1 MAKAWYAIHIHSGY
15 DENKVGE
22 NIRHRFQSMGLE
34 NKVSQILIPTQQIS
48 EINKEGKKKI
58 STKKFFPG
66 YTLIEIELTDETWY
80 AVKNT
85 PGVMGFV
92 GAGTKP
98 IPLAQEEIEYILS
111 EMKRVAKKPKP
122 KVLFEKGE
130 SVRIVDGPFTNFI
143 GIIEEIYPEKG
154 TLKLEVTIF
163 GRITPVELNF
173 LQVEKI

>member
-15 DENKVGE
+15 DENKVSE
-22 NIRHRFQSMGLE
+22 NVGHRFKSMGL
-34 NKVSQILIPTQQIS
+34 KDKISQVLIPTQQIS
-48 EINKEGKKKI
+48 EIKDGKKKI

-66 YTLIEIELTDETWY
+66 YALIEMELTDDTWY
-80 AVKNT
+80 VVKNT

-98 IPLAQEEIEYILS
+98 IPLAQEEVEYILS
-111 EMKRVAKKPKP
+111 EVKRVAKKPKP
-122 KVLFEKGE
+122 KIIFEKGE

-143 GIIEEIYPEKG
+143 GIIEEIYPERG

-163 GRITPVELNF
+163 GRTTPVELNF
-173 LQVEKI
+173 LQVERI

>member
-1 MAKAWYAIHIHSGY
+1 MAKAWYAIHIYSGY
-15 DENKVGE
+15 DENKVSE

-34 NKVSQILIPTQQIS
+34 NKISQVLIPTQQIS
-48 EINKEGKKKI
+48 EIKEGKKKI
-58 STKKFFPG
+58 TTKKFFPG
-66 YTLIEIELTDETWY
+66 YTLIEMELTDDTWY
-80 AVKNT
+80 AVKHT

-98 IPLAQEEIEYILS
+98 IPLSQQEIDYILA
-111 EMKRVAKKPKP
+111 EMKKVAKKPKL

-143 GIIEEIYPEKG
+143 GIIEEIYPERG

-163 GRITPVELNF
+163 GRTTPVELNF
-173 LQVEKI
+173 LQVERI

>member
-22 NIRHRFQSMGLE
+22 NVGHRFKNMGL
-34 NKVSQILIPTQQIS
+34 KDKISQVLIPTQQIS
-48 EINKEGKKKI
+48 EIKEGKKKI

-66 YTLIEIELTDETWY
+66 YALIEMELTDDTWY
-80 AVKNT
+80 VVKNT

-98 IPLAQEEIEYILS
+98 IPLAQEEVEYILS
-111 EMKRVAKKPKP
+111 EIKRVAKKPKL
-122 KVLFEKGE
+122 KIILRKGRAF
-130 SVRIVDGPFTNFI
+130 RIVDGPFTNFI
-143 GIIEEIYPEKG
+143 GIIEEIYPERG

-163 GRITPVELNF
+163 GRTTPVELNF
-173 LQVEKI
+173 LQVERI

>member
-22 NIRHRFQSMGLE
+22 NVGYRFKSMGL
-34 NKVSQILIPTQQIS
+34 KDKISQVLIPTQQIS
-48 EINKEGKKKI
+48 EIKDGKKKI

-66 YTLIEIELTDETWY
+66 YALIEMELTDDTWY
-80 AVKNT
+80 VVKNT

-98 IPLAQEEIEYILS
+98 IPLAQEEVEYILS
-111 EMKRVAKKPKP
+111 EIKRVAKKPKP
-122 KVLFEKGE
+122 KIIFEKGE

-143 GIIEEIYPEKG
+143 GIIEEIYPERG

-163 GRITPVELNF
+163 GRTTPVELNF
-173 LQVEKI
+173 LQVERI

>member
-1 MAKAWYAIHIHSGY
+1 MVKAWYAIHIYSGY
-15 DENKVGE
+15 DENKVSE
-22 NIRHRFQSMGLE
+22 NIRHRFQSRGLK
-34 NKVSQILIPTQQIS
+34 NKISQVLIPTQQIS
-48 EINKEGKKKI
+48 EIKEGKKKI

-66 YTLIEIELTDETWY
+66 YVLIEVELTDDTWY
-80 AVKNT
+80 TVKHT

-98 IPLAQEEIEYILS
+98 TPLAQKEIEYILS

-122 KVLFEKGE
+122 KVIFEKGE

-143 GIIEEIYPEKG
+143 GIIEEIYPERG

-163 GRITPVELNF
+163 GRTTPVELNF
-173 LQVEKI
+173 LQVAKI